1 MAGNCAFPEMFSRE
15 AIIRNNCVHL
25 EIFFFFCHL
34 GIKKE
39 LFAFMEKKEK
49 ESTVYKERYSISKSV
64 IKIFFKLQ
72 KLVTL
77 LVLIEVVFFFFF

>member
-1 MAGNCAFPEMFSRE
+1 
-15 AIIRNNCVHL
+15 
-25 EIFFFFCHL
+25 
-34 GIKKE
+34 
-39 LFAFMEKKEK
+39 MEKKEK